1 MAGTF
6 SKIRLDVEFVKIDS
20 FFILPGEPQKW
31 LFVCEDQTLQ
41 IECDSKRQLSQNL
54 KIRLNDKFGN
64 PAECPQGVEP
74 MVSVEHSP
82 SRRLVKGKL
91 HRRSFSA
98 ICGAKKAAR
107 GSGCKPECRVEAV
120 CDSARISATKSPQ
133 TLYD

>member
-6 SKIRLDVEFVKIDS
+6 SNVEFVKIDS
-20 FFILPGEPQKW
+20 CFILPGEPQKW

-82 SRRLVKGKL
+82 SRRLVKGQL
-91 HRRSFSA
+91 HRRGFSA
-98 ICGAKKAAR
+98 ICGATKAAP
-107 GSGCKPECRVEAV
+107 G
-120 CDSARISATKSPQ
+120 IWLQ
-133 TLYD
+133 T

>member
-1 MAGTF
+1 MAVTC

-20 FFILPGEPQKW
+20 CFILPGEPQKW

-82 SRRLVKGKL
+82 SRRLVKGQL
-91 HRRSFSA
+91 PRRGFSA
-98 ICGAKKAAR
+98 IFGATKAAP
-107 GSGCKPECRVEAV
+107 G
-120 CDSARISATKSPQ
+120 IWLQ
-133 TLYD
+133 T